1 MVAPTPTSALLHSST
16 MVKAGVFLLVKLS
29 PIMLVCAPPSIMVM
43 LVGGITFALCSFM
56 AISQSNAKRVLAY
69 STIANLGLI
78 TACAGVGT
86 PEAVWAAVFLVIF
99 HAVAKSLLFL
109 CVGTAE
115 HHIGSR
121 NIEDMD
127 GMFSRMPHLTR
138 LMMLGIMGMFVAP
151 FGMLVAKW
159 ATLVSFV
166 DTNQVALLIILA
178 FGSAATFMFWAKW
191 LGKLAGIASSRENVE
206 LNVHRSEWFALT
218 VMAVLLVAC
227 CVLIPV
233 VSSFLVEPYIVS
245 VFGTVGQGV
254 SSDNLW
260 IGSICVI
267 IVVVVLFAG
276 LGKQRGRKVGVYLAG
291 VGRDNENRMFQNSMS
306 GTTEATARNWY
317 MVDVFGEA
325 RRTCR
330 RLVQHHH
337 HGCGFRVRD
346 RRHADGFLAGE
357 WINDDFAFRCSEP
370 SRSPSWDLRSDVFS
384 RVSIESSRHAC
395 RDAWGL
401 RCSSPTTMCAS
412 CSAKE
417 RVSVNSSEFAYVA
430 LRAALRAFG
439 GGNFFFSGGNL
450 LLCVFVIT
458 LSSLFFII
466 AAYSSRSPY
475 AEIGAARETLQ
486 VMAYEPMVLL
496 FAVAFFMALGS
507 FDVSAVLSAP
517 VPVIASIWLA
527 FLGLL
532 FILTIKLRKSPFDLS
547 MSHHAHQEIVRG
559 MTTEMSGPTL
569 GMVEIMHW
577 CENVL
582 FLGWVGVFFVWG
594 NPLSIVLAVAVA
606 FIVYLLEIWIDNN
619 FARVKWQFMLKSAWA
634 VALIGGGVNIAVLA
648 FI

>member
-1 MVAPTPTSALLHSST
+1 MELMGFLILFPLLVAALVAVVRKTKPRNVIVCVGSAAIAIASIALVVQNIGTQGTYYDFESEIVDVALLVVSVIVVVVILAFGVKYRNVPALILAIVQLVAELVFEFFVMPGTSCARGLYLDSLSLIMALIIGIVGTGICVYSIGYMHDFYFGIHHPDTKQPDRRPTFFALMFIFLSAMYAIIFFNNLVWLFVAWEVTTVCSFLLIGFTKTDEAIRNAFRQIIMNLVGGLAFLAALYYLVINFHSIDFMEFIVFGTIAPTLVVLPLTCLSLAGLTKAAQMPFHTWLLGAMVAPTPTSALLHSST
-16 MVKAGVFLLVKLS
+16 MVKAGVFMLIKCAPIYAVSFAPSLLV
-29 PIMLVCAPPSIMVM
+29 I
-43 LVGGITFALCSFM
+43 LVGGITFLLCSFL
-56 AISQSNAKRVLAY
+56 AISQSNGKRVLAY

-86 PEAVWAAVFLVIF
+86 AEAIWAAILLVIF

-127 GMFSRMPHLTR
+127 LLFERMPRLSRM
-138 LMMLGIMGMFVAP
+138 MIVGIMIMFLAP

-317 MVDVFGEA
+317 MVDVFGEK
-325 RRTCR
+325 
-330 RLVQHHH
+330 
-337 HGCGFRVRD
+337 RV
-346 RRHADGFLAGE
+346 APVGVWFNIIIMAAAFV
-357 WINDDFAFRCSEP
+357 FAI
-370 SRSPSWDLRSDVFS
+370 V
-384 RVSIESSRHAC
+384 
-395 RDAWGL
+395 G
-401 RCSSPTTMCAS
+401 T
-412 CSAKE
+412 
-417 RVSVNSSEFAYVA
+417 
-430 LRAALRAFG
+430 
-439 GGNFFFSGGNL
+439 
-450 LLCVFVIT
+450 
-458 LSSLFFII
+458 
-466 AAYSSRSPY
+466 
-475 AEIGAARETLQ
+475 
-486 VMAYEPMVLL
+486 PMV
-496 FAVAFFMALGS
+496 F
-507 FDVSAVLSAP
+507 
-517 VPVIASIWLA
+517 
-527 FLGLL
+527 
-532 FILTIKLRKSPFDLS
+532 
-547 MSHHAHQEIVRG
+547 
-559 MTTEMSGPTL
+559 
-569 GMVEIMHW
+569 
-577 CENVL
+577 
-582 FLGWVGVFFVWG
+582 
-594 NPLSIVLAVAVA
+594 
-606 FIVYLLEIWIDNN
+606 
-619 FARVKWQFMLKSAWA
+619 
-634 VALIGGGVNIAVLA
+634 
-648 FI
+648 